1 MPFST
6 NFYPIFA
13 TMSAPTRRAV
23 LIAHFAL
30 LGVALIYGSSFLI
43 AKSAMQGAV
52 PPRAFIQFRVTG
64 AALLFWMLS
73 PLSGDHH
80 FLRIPNKDKLLLAVS
95 ALFGVT
101 TNMLFFF
108 EGLKITTPVNAS
120 IMMVSGPIM
129 VLVAGAI
136 IVKERITP
144 PKIAGIILGA
154 VGAFWLIYSGA
165 DFQLSGLFSTDVA
178 KGNLFVLINASS
190 YAVYLVIVKPLMAR
204 YNALFVIRWVFTFGV
219 FFVLP
224 FGLPQVVEI
233 DWNLWTT
240 NILWAV
246 GFVIVGTTFFTYLG
260 NIIALKTLHPATVGA
275 YIYLQPLIASVL
287 SLFYGAET
295 WSVHMLF
302 GGISIFAGVYFVS
315 FYGRKFKS

>member
-1 MPFST
+1 
-6 NFYPIFA
+6 
-13 TMSAPTRRAV
+13 MSAPTRRAV

-64 AALLFWMLS
+64 AALLFWLLT
-73 PLSGDHH
+73 PLSGNHS
-80 FLRIPNKDKLLLAVS
+80 FRQIPHKDKLRLAL
-95 ALFGVT
+95 AAIFGVT

-108 EGLKITTPVNAS
+108 EGLKMTTPVNGS

-129 VLVAGAI
+129 VLVAGAVL
-136 IVKERITP
+136 VKERITP
-144 PKIAGIILGA
+144 PKIAGIVLGA
-154 VGAFWLIYSGA
+154 LGAFWLIYSGA
-165 DFQLSGLFSTDVA
+165 NFQLAGLFSSDVA
-178 KGNLFVLINASS
+178 RGNLFVLVNASS
-190 YAVYLVIVKPLMAR
+190 YAIYLVLVKPLMAR

-224 FGLPQVVEI
+224 FSSGQFSQI
-233 DWNLWTT
+233 DWTLWTP

-246 GFVIVGTTFFTYLG
+246 AFVIVGTTFLTYLG

-275 YIYLQPLIASVL
+275 YIYLQPLFASVL
-287 SLFYGAET
+287 SLFYGQES
-295 WSVHMLF
+295 WSIHMLL
-302 GGISIFAGVYFVS
+302 GGAAIFAGVYFVS